1 MSEALLTIVNARVD
15 PAHEAE
21 LVTGFENLMAA
32 SLPDGLMRTELLR
45 GRDGSWRIE
54 TLWRDRAALEAV
66 RTSPEPP
73 AAMELFRRLGA
84 DHSHEVFVVES
95 SHQPDTLDT

>member
-1 MSEALLTIVNARVD
+1 MSGAVLTIVNATVD

-21 LVTGFENLMAA
+21 LTTGFESLMSAP
-32 SLPDGLMRTELLR
+32 LPEGLMRTELLR
-45 GRDGSWRIE
+45 GQNGNWRIE

-66 RTSPEPP
+66 RTSSEPP

-95 SHQPDTLDT
+95 SHQPGSAEM

>member
-1 MSEALLTIVNARVD
+1 MSGAVLTIVNARVD

-21 LVTGFENLMAA
+21 LVTGFENLTAT

-45 GRDGSWRIE
+45 GQNGSWRIE

-66 RTSPEPP
+66 RTGPEPP
-73 AAMELFRRLGA
+73 AATELFRRLGA

-95 SHQPDTLDT
+95 AHRPGAPDT